1 MPDSFVPNPP
11 PLIQDPQE
19 TIKPLIIS
27 NRSSSSTFDATK
39 VLAAVGVIL
48 TVTVVIIAIMWLVI
62 QNLEQR
68 VGKLETDLTAS
79 TPVSNQSAASA
90 AAQLATKVATKSAS
104 ASAK

>member
-1 MPDSFVPNPP
+1 MPDSPVPNPP

-19 TIKPLIIS
+19 TIKPVIIS
-27 NRSSSSTFDATK
+27 HNDRSSFDATK

-48 TVTVVIIAIMWLVI
+48 TVTIIIIAIMWLVI

-68 VGKLETDLTAS
+68 VGKLETDVTVVDQS
-79 TPVSNQSAASA
+79 DRQSAASA
-90 AAQLATKVATKSAS
+90 AAQLATKAATPVAS